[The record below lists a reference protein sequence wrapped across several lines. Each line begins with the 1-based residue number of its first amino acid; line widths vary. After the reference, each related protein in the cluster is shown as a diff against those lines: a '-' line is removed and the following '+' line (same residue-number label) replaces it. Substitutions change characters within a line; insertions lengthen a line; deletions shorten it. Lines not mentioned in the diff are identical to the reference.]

1 MEKLNEIDEGL
12 FNKNNLKKVIKK
24 GLQVGVL
31 GTALMAGTAMFTGC
45 PNPNGPQ
52 NPGTEIPTPENPG
65 NEIDNY
71 CQPYDVT
78 LGNGNYFVHCFEG
91 DGTSATHDTMAKD
104 MNYYLGK
111 GETYVMGLVD
121 KFNESLQDRPTAQAY
136 FNEFIYAQKSNEFQ
150 RLNENGINPYSFDD
164 TISGISVPCEPI
176 FENMIRN
183 IDTNRDRH
191 LFIRCYQALSNEAYK
206 YGLGAGRNGSNKQLD
221 HYNNV
226 RDEINDAWAG
236 NAINNPFDINDDI
249 DNQNCQQITNELD
262 SLLKQ
267 AANNI
272 GNDVTAHDLRQVINI
287 STTANSLTAM
297 HSRSASA
304 LKHTSCDINL
314 DIVRNMRIINQEM
327 YQAER
332 QQTQELGL

>member
-1 MEKLNEIDEGL
+1 MKIVSKFSKSLIISLFVIGISIFTILSCDNTSYTDASGNNED
-12 FNKNNLKKVIKK
+12 
-24 GLQVGVL
+24 
-31 GTALMAGTAMFTGC
+31 
-45 PNPNGPQ
+45 
-52 NPGTEIPTPENPG
+52 
-65 NEIDNY
+65 DNY

-91 DGTSATHDTMAKD
+91 EGTSATYYTMAKD

-111 GETYVMGLVD
+111 GETYVMDLVD
-121 KFNESLQDRPTAQAY
+121 KFSESLQDRPTAQAY
-136 FNEFIYAQKSNEFQ
+136 FNEFIHAQKSNEFQ
-150 RLNENGINPYSFDD
+150 RLDENGTNPYSFDD

-183 IDTNRDRH
+183 IDTNRDRVM
-191 LFIRCYQALSNEAYK
+191 FIACYQTITNEAYK
-206 YGLGAGRNGSNKQLD
+206 YGLGAGRYGSSSQMD
-221 HYNNV
+221 HYEDV
-226 RDEINDAWAG
+226 REDINSMWTAKTL
-236 NAINNPFDINDDI
+236 NNPFDINDDI

-267 AANNI
+267 VANNI

-304 LKHTSCDINL
+304 LKHTSCYINL
-314 DIVRNMRIINQEM
+314 DIVRNMRNINQEM